1 MRFLCASVAVLLL
14 VPAAALANAG
24 VRQGPRAIP
33 VTDAVDVL
41 VVGGTSAGVAAALEA
56 KQAGAS
62 VYLAGAHPYLGEDV
76 AGTLELGFEEKGGAA
91 ADGIIRRLR
100 TEKVPLAPYAY
111 RHAKDVKV
119 IGGAQYHNDNAAKF
133 LTAAPP
139 LTPSD
144 TVLYRSDVRVDCR
157 FGAPTRIASVK
168 VMVVENCNPAQDAF
182 TSVDHRGAIKRG
194 EGTGPFTG
202 RVTLTPLDGPAKNQ
216 VFELQ
221 REPGGIFVAG
231 EAVRAGEPS
240 AVPGAYEK
248 SGFKCVTFS
257 LPLGVEFTKSRVD
270 AYRATGAICQLL
282 SRIHFLLPTSETA
295 EDVPSPLKVK
305 KTFDALLLENGI
317 PFLTGAPVSDLV
329 VDGRGEVAGAVF
341 ANRSGRQAVLAKS
354 VVDASRLGS
363 LTRLGQPVPGVKGRT
378 EFTRI
383 VIAEEPPPAVEAE
396 FLREYSILARGKK
409 GKTYRCKLALDMKGG
424 SAADF
429 AAAELLAR
437 SLTWTP
443 TSMDD
448 SDVLRLVNVP
458 EPVPR
463 RYVRASV
470 DCGTLSDKIRR
481 GRSLG
486 RAAAAEAKAR
496 GAIEG
501 ARVEVVSGSSGQN
514 AGEVREPL
522 GGLRPYDRFLARRTI
537 PEAARDLPVLGE
549 YDVVVVGGGTA
560 GAPAAV
566 SSARSGART
575 LLVEYLNILGGVGS
589 EGMITGYYCGNKCGF
604 TSELEEFKRTSVKCR
619 IPGYRNE
626 RAYTKLCRDAGAEI
640 WYGTFGEGALVENGR
655 VGGVVVVTPQGRG
668 VVRAKCVVDATGDA
682 DIAAAAG
689 AATEFIGDTDFAL
702 QSAGQAPHRLGL
714 GGANTDFNLVNDP
727 CAWDIWA
734 FGVRSR
740 AGQPDSW
747 DVAQLIE
754 SRERRRIV
762 PDYRLEGWDVVAER
776 SFRDTMVQPRSKQD
790 SHGFLKDEYGYVAE
804 AKRDG
809 STREFDV
816 NVPLRSLLPRGLTG
830 IAVVGLGKGVA
841 RDVVPIVRMR
851 ADLQNEGYSIGLAAA
866 EAVRVAGGDF
876 RGIDVKRVQRALVEK
891 GVLREEVLAWQD
903 DGAIDE
909 SAFAAAMASIGD
921 GFRGSG
927 MALANREKALPHLR
941 RHYAKAESVAAKQT
955 YAMVLGVLGDPS
967 GAELLAE
974 MVTHPEKI
982 EISRRGVRYGVG
994 ADIGLRVALGRTR
1007 AKCAVAPLL
1016 AEIGALSGGSRIA
1029 DVRRACLAAEAH
1041 GAREFAPAL
1050 AELLKRNGIGGWAR
1064 KDVRELDPTGGYGI
1078 GPECDRCIREL
1089 TVARA
1094 LFVCGDQEGLARRT
1108 LEAYARDPRGVFAE
1122 HANRVL
1128 SR

>member
-1 MRFLCASVAVLLL
+1 MHGSAVVSLAVAMLGASVAF
-14 VPAAALANAG
+14 G
-24 VRQGPRAIP
+24 TCVRQGARDVP
-33 VTDAVDVL
+33 VSAEVDVL

-56 KQAGAS
+56 KKAGAS
-62 VYLAGAHPYLGEDV
+62 VYLVGGHPYLGEDV
-76 AGTLELGFEEKGGAA
+76 AGTLELGFEEKGGTD
-91 ADGIIRRLR
+91 ADGIIHRLR

-119 IGGAQYHNDNAAKF
+119 IGGAQYHNDGAAKF

-139 LTPSD
+139 QTPSD
-144 TVLYRSDVRVDCR
+144 TALYRSDVRIDCR
-157 FGAPTRIASVK
+157 FASSTKIASVK
-168 VMVVENCNPAQDAF
+168 VLVVENCNPAQDAF
-182 TSVDHRGAIKRG
+182 SSVDHRGAIRRG
-194 EGTGPFTG
+194 EGTGPLTG
-202 RVTLTPLDGPAKNQ
+202 RVTLTPLDGPAKDR
-216 VFELQ
+216 VFELV
-221 REPGGIFVAG
+221 RKGEFAVAG

-248 SGFKCVTFS
+248 SGFKCVAFS
-257 LPLGVEFTKSRVD
+257 LPLGVEFTKSRID
-270 AYRATGAICQLL
+270 AYRAPGAICQLL
-282 SRIHFLLPTSETA
+282 SRIHFILPAAATV

-305 KTFDALLLENGI
+305 KTFDALLMENGI
-317 PFLTGAPVSDLV
+317 QFLTGAPVSDLV

-354 VVDASRLGS
+354 VVDATRLGS
-363 LTRLGQPVPGVKGRT
+363 LTRLGLPVPRVKGRT
-378 EFTRI
+378 KFTRV
-383 VIAEEPPPAVEAE
+383 VIAEEPPSGVCSE
-396 FLREYSILARGKK
+396 FLREYVVLARGKK
-409 GKTYRCKLALDMKGG
+409 GRAYRCSLELDMKDG

-429 AAAELLAR
+429 AAAELAAR
-437 SLTWTP
+437 NLTWTP

-448 SDVLRLVNVP
+448 ADLLRPVDVP
-458 EPVPR
+458 EPAPR
-463 RYVRASV
+463 GYVRASV
-470 DCGTLSDKIRR
+470 DRGTLSEKIRR
-481 GRSLG
+481 GRELG
-486 RAAAAEAKAR
+486 RAAAAEAKGR
-496 GAIEG
+496 GAIDG
-501 ARVEVVSGSSGQN
+501 ARVEVGSGGSGLN

-560 GAPAAV
+560 GAPAAM

-575 LLVEYLNILGGVGS
+575 LLVEYLNVLGGVS
-589 EGMITGYYCGNKCGF
+589 SDGMITGYYCGNKCGF
-604 TSELEEFKRTSVKCR
+604 TSEIEEFKRTSVKCR
-619 IPGYRNE
+619 ISGYRNE
-626 RAYTKLCRDAGAEI
+626 RAYTMLCRDAGVEI
-640 WYGTFGEGALVENGR
+640 WYGTFGEGALVEDGR
-655 VGGVVVVTPQGRG
+655 VGGVVVVTSQGRG

-682 DIAAAAG
+682 DVAAAAG

-714 GGANTDFNLVNDP
+714 GGANSDFNLVNDP

-747 DVAQLIE
+747 DVAQVID
-754 SRERRRIV
+754 SRERRRVV
-762 PDYRLEGWDVVAER
+762 PDYRLEGWDVVVER
-776 SFRDTMVQPRSKQD
+776 SFHDTMVQPRSKQD

-804 AKRDG
+804 AKKDG

-816 NVPLRSLLPRGLTG
+816 NVPLRSLLPRGLAG

-866 EAVRVAGGDF
+866 EAVRTAGGDF

-903 DGAIDE
+903 DGAVDE
-909 SAFAAAMASIGD
+909 PAFAAAIASIGD

-927 MALANREKALPHLR
+927 LALANRERALPLLR
-941 RHYAKAESVAAKQT
+941 RHYAGAEVAAAKQA
-955 YAMVLGVLGDPS
+955 YAMVLGVLGDPA
-967 GAELLAE
+967 GAETLAE
-974 MVTHPEKI
+974 MVSHPETI
-982 EISRRGVRYGVG
+982 EISRKGVRYGVG

-1007 AKCAVAPLL
+1007 AKCAVAPILG
-1016 AEIGALSGGSRIA
+1016 EIKALNGGSRIS

-1050 AELLKRNGIGGWAR
+1050 AELLKRKGIGGWAR
-1064 KDVRELDPTGGYGI
+1064 KDLRELAPTGGYGI
-1078 GPECDRCIREL
+1078 GPECERCIREL

-1094 LFVCGDQEGLARRT
+1094 LFVCGDRDGLARRT
-1108 LEAYARDPRGVFAE
+1108 LEAYAKDPRGVFAE